1 MSAAYRARIAS
12 SAIYHHSQRRRS
24 GKILLS
30 SSALLPS
37 VSYLHQ
43 TSDSTEQLHRSSSS
57 LYPARLNNEAHRH
70 CKIKLCQISSTTFIQ
85 KSAMPLQ
92 DDDDNDKIDTTSSK
106 SPTST
111 IPFLLA
117 DIGEGISEV
126 ELLQ

>member
-30 SSALLPS
+30 SRALLPS
-37 VSYLHQ
+37 VSFLHQ
-43 TSDSTEQLHRSSSS
+43 TSDSTEQLHRSSSP
-57 LYPARLNNEAHRH
+57 LYPARLSNEAYRH
-70 CKIKLCQISSTTFIQ
+70 CIQACQISSTAFIQ

-92 DDDDNDKIDTTSSK
+92 DDDDDNDKIDTSSK